1 MEFLLSVLRGLGQ
14 IMLQRNAAT
23 GVGFVLAI
31 AINSPVAAFAA
42 CLGSLAGTALAWLG
56 KFPPTETR
64 DGLYGFNAA
73 LVGIATVH
81 FHPLSIIVAAAGIC
95 GVVVA
100 TGLMR
105 TMQLRSLN
113 PYTFPFV
120 LTVWLM
126 FLLIPP
132 GQATGSSR
140 VTSGYTLADGFLQAF
155 GQVMFQGNS
164 LTGLVFV
171 VAILINSTRCAGF
184 ATLGAAVAVA
194 TAAALGW
201 PADQLAAGIHGYN
214 AVLSAIALAL
224 VSRGFILPVI
234 GITLSIAIT
243 RVLLVSGVPALTFP
257 FVLATWIVLIARR
270 FVPGE
275 AR

>member
-1 MEFLLSVLRGLGQ
+1 MEWLLSVLRGVSQ

-23 GVGFVLAI
+23 GALFLLAI
-31 AINSPVAAFAA
+31 AINSPAAAFAA
-42 CLGSLAGTALAWLG
+42 LLGSFAGTALASLG
-56 KFPPTETR
+56 RFPPGETQ

-73 LVGIATVH
+73 LVGIATAH
-81 FHPLSIIVAAAGIC
+81 FYPFSIAVAAAGIC
-95 GVVVA
+95 SVVVA
-100 TGLMR
+100 TVLMR
-105 TMQLRSLN
+105 ALQARSLN

-126 FLLIPP
+126 FLLISPEH
-132 GQATGSSR
+132 ATGSDGIA
-140 VTSGYTLADGFLQAF
+140 SGYAAVDGFLQAF
-155 GQVMFQGNS
+155 GQVMFQPNS
-164 LTGLVFV
+164 LTGLIFLL
-171 VAILINSTRCAGF
+171 AILVNSMRCAGF
-184 ATLGAAVAVA
+184 AALGAVAAVI

-224 VSRGFILPVI
+224 VSRGLVLSLI
-234 GITLSIAIT
+234 GIALSIAIT
-243 RVLLVSGVPALTFP
+243 RAFLVSGVPALTFP
-257 FVLATWIVLIARR
+257 FVLATWMVLIARR